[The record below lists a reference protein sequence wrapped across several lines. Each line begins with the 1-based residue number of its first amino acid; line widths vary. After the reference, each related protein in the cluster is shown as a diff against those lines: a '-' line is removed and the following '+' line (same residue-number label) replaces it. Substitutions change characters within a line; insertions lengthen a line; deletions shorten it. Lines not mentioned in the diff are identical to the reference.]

1 MKLCGIDEA
10 GRGPVIGPLVICGA
24 MIEDDRQGELKKL
37 GVKDSKLLTA
47 QQREEIYAKLR
58 TMVKSKI
65 MIVPASEI
73 DECLKNPSSNLNWL
87 EAKKSAAIINDL
99 MPDKAVLDT
108 PSPNCNAYN
117 QYVRRLLDD
126 RLGNMVL
133 LTEHKADANHV
144 IVGAASILAKVTRD
158 AELAKIQEKIGHPIG
173 SGYMSDPVTQKF
185 LEEHHDEYEGMI
197 RKSWQSYRN
206 AVAKREQK
214 GLGDF

>member
-1 MKLCGIDEA
+1 MKLLGIDEA

-24 MIEDDRQGELKKL
+24 MIDEDKEGELEKL
-37 GVKDSKLLTA
+37 GVKDSKLLTP
-47 QQREEIYAKLR
+47 QQREEIAAKLKYI
-58 TMVKSKI
+58 VKSKI
-65 MIVPASEI
+65 IIVPASEI
-73 DECLKNPSSNLNWL
+73 DDCLKSPSSNLNWL

-108 PSPNCNAYN
+108 PSPNLNAYN
-117 QYVRRLLDD
+117 QYVRRLLKDE
-126 RLGNMVL
+126 LKSMVL
-133 LTEHKADANHV
+133 ITEHKADFNHV

-158 AELAKIQEKIGHPIG
+158 TELAKIQEKIEYPIG
-173 SGYMSDPVTQKF
+173 SGYMSDPITQKF
-185 LEEHHDEYEGMI
+185 LDEHHDEYEGMI